1 MGTSGS
7 FGGST
12 TKPWQNVAAIIDADG
27 SGEGGLGDQIDESPE
42 GADQPTTG
50 LVEQIATA
58 VAIALQADDPA
69 ISPRRAPRPTP
80 GDSGLFYGQL
90 TGNPRRT
97 GTTKPPP
104 TSGRRQIASAVGRAG
119 RAVGAGHALANGN
132 ADQLASYGLDL
143 DSLRDLDRFSQIF
156 KIVEAVQIKGSG
168 PDDTALRHA
177 IIEVLD
183 RVLGATETTE
193 PLDTLIEMVSSYAN
207 HLLSVE
213 LDALMQHG
221 KLDPALVS
229 VHREELAEYIRVRAA
244 DLRQNN
250 ANLTNPDQFE
260 HAAREL
266 LRATL
271 GLLSGDGDL

>member
-12 TKPWQNVAAIIDADG
+12 TKPWQNVAAIIDGGG
-27 SGEGGLGDQIDESPE
+27 SGEDGLSDQI
-42 GADQPTTG
+42 ADQPTTG

-58 VAIALQADDPA
+58 IAIALQADDPA
-69 ISPRRAPRPTP
+69 IRPRRAPCPIP
-80 GDSGLFYGQL
+80 SDSGLFYGGL
-90 TGNPRRT
+90 TGNSRRT

-119 RAVGAGHALANGN
+119 RAVGAGYALANGN
-132 ADQLASYGLDL
+132 ADYLASHGLDL
-143 DSLRDLDRFSQIF
+143 DTLRGLDRFSQIF
-156 KIVEAVQIKGSG
+156 RILEAVQVDGSG
-168 PDDTALRHA
+168 PDDIALRHA

-183 RVLGATETTE
+183 RVLGATEATE
-193 PLDTLIEMVSSYAN
+193 PLDTLVEMVSSYAN

-221 KLDPALVS
+221 KIDPALVA

-244 DLRQNN
+244 DLRHNE
-250 ANLTNPDQFE
+250 ANLTDPDQFE
-260 HAAREL
+260 HGAREL